1 MLKEWELVV
10 DSSEQVRQR
19 PKDYEEQKKCYS
31 GKKKNHTR
39 KNQLI
44 VLPNTREIVDV
55 IVQYGL
61 LKVEQVINYTILR
74 TVLGERRDRQFSKKS
89 VESEPKKQKKR
100 HSLG

>member
-1 MLKEWELVV
+1 MLKEWDLVV
-10 DSSEQVRQR
+10 DSSEQVRER

-55 IVQYGL
+55 TVG
-61 LKVEQVINYTILR
+61 KPGCHSDINL
-74 TVLGERRDRQFSKKS
+74 
-89 VESEPKKQKKR
+89 
-100 HSLG
+100 